1 MNIFAI
7 CEQWNG
13 TSLYTTFP
21 RGSHWSKII
30 NSAAA
35 GVQHGWIL
43 IPAWI
48 SNNISSKVCDEITYP
63 FPNFNDCTVEVWEW
77 ISNFNTRFI
86 GPNGCNFLSMS
97 WYHGDAMTHGI
108 VLIDSCLEKLS
119 LYDACWW
126 HSDYATTH
134 EAEWRTCAS
143 VILIDLSSLLS
154 HFWLSREQQQPVP
167 KLA

>member
-21 RGSHWSKII
+21 PGRHWSNII

-35 GVQHGWIL
+35 GVQHGLIL

-48 SNNISSKVCDEITYP
+48 SNNISGKVCDEITYP
-63 FPNFNDCTVEVWEW
+63 FTNFNDCTVEVWEW

-86 GPNGCNFLSMS
+86 MDVIFLSMS
-97 WYHGDAMTHGI
+97 WYQGDAMSHGI
-108 VLIDSCLEKLS
+108 VLIYSCLEKLS
-119 LYDACWW
+119 LYDCTMLVDGIVIMQQLIRL
-126 HSDYATTH
+126 SDAHVRQLY
-134 EAEWRTCAS
+134 W
-143 VILIDLSSLLS
+143 LID
-154 HFWLSREQQQPVP
+154 HIH
-167 KLA
+167 